1 MWQNPGNNGAKGF
14 VRKSFLAYHPR
25 VYQRQTALHRQRCP
39 GHGPAAKQLMQNT
52 IGAIMGS
59 NIGAT
64 LTAWIVATI

>member
-1 MWQNPGNNGAKGF
+1 MYTNGRRRSIGNGA
-14 VRKSFLAYHPR
+14 LA
-25 VYQRQTALHRQRCP
+25 TALLQSSSAVLLMVLAFV
-39 GHGPAAKQLMQNT
+39 GAGVMNMQNT